1 MQWSEVTKVP
11 PRRQLRQFAV
21 LCLVFFGG
29 MTAWRAWRGHLGTVS
44 EIVGVLGVAVGV
56 VGAIAPAAIR
66 WIYTGWMI
74 AVFPIGWVVSRVI
87 LAALYFIVF
96 TPVAFVFRLIG
107 RDALRLRRASE
118 ARTLWLEKSAP
129 ADGQAYFRQF

>member
-1 MQWSEVTKVP
+1 
-11 PRRQLRQFAV
+11 
-21 LCLVFFGG
+21 VFFGG